1 MVKLLLNA
9 TLLECGD
16 EMMID
21 ERKGECQ
28 GNREKCGANGCPLFG
43 TLGRPS
49 RDGLRRIRGCNDPT
63 ARGKRSRT
71 KGLSKQRTARKRLG
85 VAPSNKFGDANE
97 ENWQDT
103 LFANEVKSGKQT
115 GTVVTA
121 WDRIDA
127 QVRSNES
134 DYGSRRKPTRAILMP
149 DDWGKEGLV
158 IIKLSTWQELVAPA
172 MHEYY
177 EGV

>member
-1 MVKLLLNA
+1 M
-9 TLLECGD
+9 T
-16 EMMID
+16 MID
-21 ERKGECQ
+21 ERKGDCQ
-28 GNREKCGANGCPLFG
+28 GNREKCNLPDCPKFG
-43 TLGRPS
+43 TLGRPA
-49 RDGLRRIRGCNDPT
+49 RDGNRRVKGCSDPT

-71 KGLSKQRTARKRLG
+71 KGLSKQRVARKRLG

-97 ENWQDT
+97 ENWQDH
-103 LFANEVKSGKQT
+103 LFANEVKSGKQVS
-115 GTVVTA
+115 TVVTA
-121 WDRIDA
+121 WLRIDA

-158 IIKLSTWQELVAPA
+158 IIKLSTWQELVTPA

-177 EGV
+177 EEIL